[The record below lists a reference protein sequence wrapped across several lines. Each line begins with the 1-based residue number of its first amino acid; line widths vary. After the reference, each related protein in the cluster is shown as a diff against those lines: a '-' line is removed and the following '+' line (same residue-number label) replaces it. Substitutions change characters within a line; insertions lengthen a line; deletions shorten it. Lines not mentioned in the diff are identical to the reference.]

1 MSTNEQHRH
10 QLRTDLQR
18 VLSEKS
24 VNTLMTSLPP
34 FDWDQMVTK
43 TDLHDLEARLDTKIE
58 RLEVRLFSRLHRE
71 MVVSTRWTV
80 GTIIVAFGAFAALIG
95 LFG

>member
-43 TDLHDLEARLDTKIE
+43 TDLE